1 MPGNFLDTL
10 KSQSVLNAARSGVT
24 FGAVS
29 PLNAP
34 GYEAPVTTSPARR
47 TWFPSIRDARADT
60 LSDLPFNRAASRELT
75 RTNAIAAGA
84 IRTNI
89 DRVVGTGLA
98 LVAQPDRRVLGWS
111 EDQQAEWKA
120 KAQAE
125 FSIWSDSKDCDQEG
139 ALNFYEMQALQ
150 LGAMLESGD
159 VFTLLPSGKRTL
171 SQPYALRL
179 QSVEADR
186 VGPEKLTAYEK
197 RNEAGGVRFDPL
209 TGAPAQFFLYDTHP
223 GAWYSDANSSRGK
236 GRWIDRLGPSGRLRM
251 LHHFQKKRPGMVRG
265 VPYLT
270 PIIDCIKQ
278 IGRYSEAEIMAAVIS
293 AYLTVFI
300 KTPSGD
306 AAPAFAGEEVAIPNE
321 GEIGLGMGA
330 VVGLAPGEE
339 PVSVNPSRPN
349 PQFAPFV
356 EGVMTQIGMA
366 LGIPREVLI
375 KQFNSSYS
383 ASKAALLDA
392 WVYFRGMRYWLA
404 GSFCQ
409 PIYETWLTEAVS
421 LGRIVAPGFF
431 TDPLM
436 RWAYTR
442 ASWPGDSMGSIN
454 PKDEV
459 DAYTRAIDARL
470 MTREQA
476 EWLMFGTDF
485 NQTFDQKAD
494 EIKRL
499 AAADMLPAAAPGAA
513 APNQPSGA
521 PKQGP
526 TE

>member
-1 MPGNFLDTL
+1 MPGNYLNTL
-10 KSQSVLNAARSGVT
+10 KSQAVLDAARSGISATVDGPAYT
-24 FGAVS
+24 LPGMGQGA
-29 PLNAP
+29 
-34 GYEAPVTTSPARR
+34 TPARR
-47 TWFPSIRDARADT
+47 TWWPRAHDARTDT
-60 LSDLPFNRAASRELT
+60 LPELTFNRAASRELI

-84 IRTNI
+84 IQTNL

-98 LVAQPDRRVLGWS
+98 LVAQPNRQVLGWS
-111 EDQQAEWKA
+111 ADQAAEWKA
-120 KAQAE
+120 KTQAE
-125 FSIWSDSKDCDQEG
+125 FSLWSDSTDCDQEG
-139 ALNFYEMQALQ
+139 TQNFYEKQALT
-150 LGAMLESGD
+150 LGGALASGD
-159 VFTLLPSGKRTL
+159 CFTLMPNGQRTS

-179 QSVEADR
+179 QTIEADR
-186 VGPEKLTAYEK
+186 VGPTSLIEQMTAT
-197 RNEAGGVRFDPL
+197 EAGGVRFDPR
-209 TGAPAQFFLYDTHP
+209 TGVPTDYHLYDVHP
-223 GAWYSDANSSRGK
+223 GAWMAGAGLSHQ
-236 GRWIDRLGPSGRLRM
+236 GRWVKRIGASGRRVM

-278 IGRYSEAEIMAAVIS
+278 IGRYSDAEIMAAVIS

-300 KTPSGD
+300 KTPGGD
-306 AAPAFAGEEVAIPNE
+306 ASPAFAGEEVVVPTE

-339 PVSVNPSRPN
+339 PVTVNPSRPN
-349 PQFAPFV
+349 PQFAPFI

-409 PIYETWLTEAVS
+409 PIYETWLAEAVS
-421 LGRIVAPGFF
+421 LGRIAAPGFF
-431 TDPLM
+431 TDPLL

-459 DAYTRAIDARL
+459 EAYTRAIDARL
-470 MTREQA
+470 MTRELA
-476 EWLMFGTDF
+476 EWQLFGTDF

-513 APNQPSGA
+513 AQPQPSGA
-521 PKQGP
+521 PTKEP